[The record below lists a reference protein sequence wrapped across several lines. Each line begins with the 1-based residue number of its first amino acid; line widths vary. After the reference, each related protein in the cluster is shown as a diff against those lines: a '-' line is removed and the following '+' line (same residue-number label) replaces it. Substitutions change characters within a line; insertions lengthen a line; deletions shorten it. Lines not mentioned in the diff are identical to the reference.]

1 MPIVGFSTENPLCP
15 CALQCSGCSVP
26 SAVADA
32 REELCSSSPA
42 KPVDDAVAARRQQSI
57 YYARFTRKYPTQLG
71 PLPMEAVDRT
81 ARYLTSRGLNQTQAL
96 RAISRHI
103 MITCYS
109 QKMMESKIEWLSNLG
124 LSHDKINDILA
135 RHPIILGCSFE
146 KLESLVQ
153 WYISHGVP
161 EKKMPYLFNVF
172 PEVAAF
178 SMAKLDKKV
187 DFFKELGCDDGQI
200 ARILTMAP
208 RVLGYS
214 VEKLQVNVDYLEEM
228 GVPSEHIP
236 AITARVPQF
245 LGLTTDRIKETVDA
259 MDEMFGAGAGG
270 HALIRNSRIV
280 MHNVSGIRRA
290 YSYLLSVG
298 FTKERLKQCTRF
310 VMRSES
316 RILRPRVKFLK
327 AKGVDVVSAASW
339 ILMPEGRFIEK
350 YSDYAAYLTQYM
362 ARLKKKQL

>member
-1 MPIVGFSTENPLCP
+1 MRLAMLRLQRCPRPL
-15 CALQCSGCSVP
+15 LTL
-26 SAVADA
+26 A
-32 REELCSSSPA
+32 RSFAAAAPA

>member
-1 MPIVGFSTENPLCP
+1 M
-15 CALQCSGCSVP
+15 ALP

-32 REELCSSSPA
+32 REELCSSSGEA
-42 KPVDDAVAARRQQSI
+42 RDDAVAARRQQSI

-280 MHNVSGIRRA
+280 MHNVSGIREPT
-290 YSYLLSVG
+290 VIC
-298 FTKERLKQCTRF
+298 FP
-310 VMRSES
+310 ES